1 MVGRRLVCGALG
13 VGMLALAPLASPA
26 VAQASPLGC
35 TVRPV
40 LAQPLVIR
48 QNNRLL
54 HPPLRTTCLLAAPTL
69 TIYDSTGKIAG
80 YISWPG
86 NSNSVVGNGARGNWT
101 SYDVNWVVGKI
112 YTVQSQTVYASDY
125 QHHYQTVAVSFR
137 AKDATSVS
145 LTARRATGRI
155 ELSGISRQYS
165 HDANYGAGGQAPH
178 AETVRLQYRVG
189 AGWKT
194 LKTLRTP
201 ADGSYGWTHMAP
213 AGRVY
218 RALVVATTSVI
229 GSASASRTA
238 RG

>member
-26 VAQASPLGC
+26 VAQASPVSC

-40 LAQPLVIR
+40 LEQPLVIR

-54 HPPLRTTCLLAAPTL
+54 HPPLRTSCLLAAPTL
-69 TIYDSTGKIAG
+69 TIYDSTGKVAG

-86 NSNSVVGNGARGNWT
+86 NSSSVAGNGARGNWT
-101 SYDVNWVVGKI
+101 VYDVNWVIGKV

-125 QHHYQTVAVSFR
+125 QHHYQTTAVSFR

-145 LTARRATGRI
+145 LAARRATGRV
-155 ELSGISRQYS
+155 ELTGISHQYS
-165 HDANYGAGGQAPH
+165 HDANYGAGGEAAH

-189 AGWKT
+189 SGWKT
-194 LKTLRTP
+194 LKTLRTA
-201 ADGSYGWTHMAP
+201 ADGSYSWSHAAP
-213 AGRVY
+213 AGRGY
-218 RALVVATTSVI
+218 RALVVATDSVVA
-229 GSASASRTA
+229 SASASRTA